1 MLADHTDFITCLTF
15 NLITSFLISRLPEPR
30 IAHWVVGM
38 ASAFEILYSQPEISR
53 HIGCFQGADVPG
65 LQNQAKLALASWRL
79 VGPGAERL
87 MALHTLWRWETR
99 YEAYISGRPFPA
111 LADNDAWPIMP
122 NPHVTNPPYGWHSS
136 CDQYTTE

>member
-1 MLADHTDFITCLTF
+1 M
-15 NLITSFLISRLPEPR
+15 TSR
-30 IAHWVVGM
+30 
-38 ASAFEILYSQPEISR
+38 FEILYSQPEISR
-53 HIGCFQGADVPG
+53 QIGCFQGADVVG

-99 YEAYISGRPFPA
+99 SEARISGRPLPA